1 MSLSMRNSHRRPPL
15 QSTLVIDRA
24 IPLGQ
29 LPVGRSAHIRRLLGQ
44 PDDVHRLEEFG
55 LRGGIRVEMFRAG
68 RPCIV
73 RVGGNKICL
82 RADDSLH
89 VMVEPVAVID

>member
-1 MSLSMRNSHRRPPL
+1 MSLNLQNRRPPL
-15 QSTLVIDRA
+15 QSILVIDRA

-29 LPVGRSAHIRRLLGQ
+29 LPVGRSAHIRRILGQ
-44 PDDVHRLEEFG
+44 PDAVHRLEEFG
-55 LRGGIRVEMFRAG
+55 LRRGIHVEMFRAG

-73 RVGGNKICL
+73 RVGGNKVCL

-89 VMVEPVAVID
+89 VMVEPVV

>member
-1 MSLSMRNSHRRPPL
+1 
-15 QSTLVIDRA
+15 VIDRA

-29 LPVGRSAHIRRLLGQ
+29 LPVGRSAYIRRVLGR

-55 LRGGIRVEMFRAG
+55 LCGGIRVEMFRAG

-73 RVGGNKICL
+73 RVGGNKVCL
-82 RADDSLH
+82 RGNESLH
-89 VMVEPVAVID
+89 VMVEPETVD